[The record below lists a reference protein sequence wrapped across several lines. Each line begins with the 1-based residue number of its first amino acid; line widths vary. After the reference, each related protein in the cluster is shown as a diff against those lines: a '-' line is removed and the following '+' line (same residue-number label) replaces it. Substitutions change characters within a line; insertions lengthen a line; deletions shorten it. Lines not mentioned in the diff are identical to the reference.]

1 MGPGESG
8 HGPARRRSHPSP
20 RTWARRMDSPGESG
34 PLEQEGSSGQT
45 PTKRETK
52 PRTSPKRRTAP
63 SFEYCKDR
71 ARPEPASCFPHSP
84 GTERSV
90 RQSGER
96 APRRKR
102 ARTGAELRQCRA
114 RAHRCQPWGPGGAG
128 ESWSGRRQG
137 RPSAEENLRARA
149 EMGSGVG
156 SPSETLR
163 VRWLLLVG
171 LLSPALGGARSG
183 GCPPPGTFR
192 DSSFLGPGCS
202 EFLPRGA

>member
-1 MGPGESG
+1 MLLPIGSLGPPRS
-8 HGPARRRSHPSP
+8 RR
-20 RTWARRMDSPGESG
+20 A
-34 PLEQEGSSGQT
+34 LKQEGGANGDGRGRLLRGSEGT
-45 PTKRETK
+45 GEK
-52 PRTSPKRRTAP
+52 
-63 SFEYCKDR
+63 
-71 ARPEPASCFPHSP
+71 ARSHSP